1 MFTLDQIKTAHSKV
15 KSGADF
21 PNYIQ
26 ELKKLGISNYETFVS
41 DGHTDFYGTNNYK
54 ISTPSRYEILTISDK
69 SNATQFS
76 KELKEHQQGKSDYP
90 YFCAMSARTGVEKW
104 AVDMSKMTCTY
115 FDKAG
120 SEVLK
125 EIIPQ

>member
-15 KSGADF
+15 KSGADL

-41 DGHTDFYGTNNYK
+41 DGHTDFYGTNNYT
-54 ISTPSRYEILTISDK
+54 ISTPSRYEALSISDK
-69 SNATQFS
+69 SDAAQFS

-90 YFCAMSARTGVEKW
+90 YFCKMSARTGVE
-104 AVDMSKMTCTY
+104 
-115 FDKAG
+115 
-120 SEVLK
+120 
-125 EIIPQ
+125 